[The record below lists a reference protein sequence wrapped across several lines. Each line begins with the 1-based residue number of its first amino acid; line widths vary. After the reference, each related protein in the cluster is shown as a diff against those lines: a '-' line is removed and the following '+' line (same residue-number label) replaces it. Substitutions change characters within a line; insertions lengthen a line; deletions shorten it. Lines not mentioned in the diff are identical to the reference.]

1 MRIFSILALQL
12 TLTTFAFCQKP
23 KLYVFLPSN
32 IRPFSMEKTFSAA
45 CDQLSVQVFGRSRDL
60 RKSVDSLPPD
70 AILTPSAVATSGV
83 FNDFRQ
89 ILSGSRGDATE
100 EDYVLVSVNQPIQL
114 ADVPELAIGAVD
126 LLGRRQMELFVSKS
140 LGDRVPRKIEPV
152 TKLEDLLTIL
162 QFQDVD
168 AIFVPKYLV
177 DSFYRKRSKMN
188 LVITELPQKV
198 PLPVLSIKSDDP
210 DKLAKLEACLKN
222 MSSQVNIKLGVDT
235 WVKQP

>member
-1 MRIFSILALQL
+1 MRIFLFLALQL
-12 TLTTFAFCQKP
+12 TVMSVAFSQKP

-32 IRPFSMEKTFSAA
+32 IRPYSMEKTFNAA
-45 CDQLSVQVFGRSRDL
+45 CDQLSIQVFGRSRDL

-83 FNDFRQ
+83 FNDFRKA
-89 ILSGSRGDATE
+89 LSGSRGSSTE
-100 EDYVLVSVNQPIQL
+100 EDYVLVSVNQGVNLDEIPS
-114 ADVPELAIGAVD
+114 LAIGAVD
-126 LLGRRQMELFVSKS
+126 LLGRRQMQGFVSRH
-140 LGDRVPRKIEPV
+140 LGDRKPRKIEPV

-177 DSFYRKRSKMN
+177 ESYYRKRSKMQ
-188 LVITELPQKV
+188 LVITELPSKV

-222 MSSQVNIKLGVDT
+222 MSSQVNLKLGVDK
-235 WVKQP
+235 WINSK